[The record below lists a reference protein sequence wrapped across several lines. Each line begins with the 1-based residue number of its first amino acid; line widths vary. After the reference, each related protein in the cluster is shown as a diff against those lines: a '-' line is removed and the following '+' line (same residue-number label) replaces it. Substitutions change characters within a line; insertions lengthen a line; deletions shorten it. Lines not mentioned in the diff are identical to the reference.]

1 MNKENLDSKQIL
13 HIDNLKVHFPIRSG
27 VARFQTGTIKAVD
40 GISFEIF
47 RGETLGLVGESGCG
61 KTTTGR
67 AIVGL
72 EKTTDG
78 SIFFEGKNL
87 LELNKEQMR
96 KYRRN
101 LQMIFQDPYAS
112 LNPRMKIIDIVGE
125 PLRVHNLFKGKT
137 LVERV
142 KYLLEVVGLNT
153 NYLHRFP
160 HEFSGGQR
168 QRIGIARSLA
178 SDPSFIICDEPI
190 SALDVSIQAQIVNLL
205 KKLQEEFDL
214 TYLFIAHDLSMVRHI
229 SDRVAVM
236 YLGQIM
242 ELASYDELY
251 KNPLHPYTVALLS
264 AIPVADPEIE
274 ENRKQIILE
283 GDVPSPANP
292 PSGCPFCNRCPLA
305 IEICHKER
313 PNFKEIRSKH
323 YSACHRVD
331 ESGVG
336 TGLPSINKPSYSS

>member
-1 MNKENLDSKQIL
+1 MNKQNSESKQIL
-13 HIDNLKVHFPIRSG
+13 RIDNLKVHFPIRSG
-27 VARFQTGTIKAVD
+27 VARFQTGSIKAVD
-40 GISFEIF
+40 DISFEIF

-87 LELNKEQMR
+87 IELNIEQMR

-112 LNPRMKIIDIVGE
+112 LNPRMKILDIVGE
-125 PLRVHNLFKGKT
+125 PLRVHNLFKGKA

-153 NYLHRFP
+153 NYLHRYP

-178 SDPSFIICDEPI
+178 SGPSFIICDEPI

-242 ELASYDELY
+242 ELASYDDLY

-313 PNFKEIRSKH
+313 PNFLEVRPRH
-323 YSACHRVD
+323 FSACHRVD
-331 ESGVG
+331 ESGTD
-336 TGLPSINKPSYSS
+336 TGLPPINKLSYSS